1 MRKGCLGG
9 FSDSPCASYLLIN
22 FIYRNGS
29 IATSRIP
36 TLAAAGGCM
45 VTRTASLFAFRK
57 QGRALV
63 TQDMIPELGE
73 AFRDIF
79 GGDIIWR

>member
-1 MRKGCLGG
+1 
-9 FSDSPCASYLLIN
+9 
-22 FIYRNGS
+22 
-29 IATSRIP
+29 
-36 TLAAAGGCM
+36 M

-73 AFRDIF
+73 AFCDIF
-79 GGDIIWR
+79 GDDAQYGDKGKL